1 MIEKKLAMTV
11 EQAAEYTGI
20 GRNTMRQLVEW
31 KAMPV
36 LRVGR
41 KVLIQ
46 TDVLNRFLMMNQN
59 VNLRNKNEVQRIMGS
74 RH

>member
-1 MIEKKLAMTV
+1 MIDKKLAMTV
-11 EQAAEYTGI
+11 DQAAEYTGI

-36 LRVGR
+36 LRIGR
-41 KVLIQ
+41 KILIQ
-46 TDVLNRFLMMNQN
+46 TDILNRFLMANQN
-59 VNLRNKNEVQRIMGS
+59 VNIRNKNEVQRIIGN

>member
-1 MIEKKLAMTV
+1 MIDKKLAMTV
-11 EQAAEYTGI
+11 DQAAEYTGI

-36 LRVGR
+36 LRIGR
-41 KVLIQ
+41 KILIQ
-46 TDVLNRFLMMNQN
+46 IDILNRFLMANQN
-59 VNLRNKNEVQRIMGS
+59 VNIRNKNEVQRIIGN

>member
-1 MIEKKLAMTV
+1 MHGEKIAFTIE
-11 EQAAEYTGI
+11 EAAAYTGI

-31 KAMPV
+31 KKFPV

-46 TDVLNRFLMMNQN
+46 REKLEVFLQLNMGK
-59 VNLRNKNEVQRIMGS
+59 NLRNQEEVEPVKN
-74 RH
+74 